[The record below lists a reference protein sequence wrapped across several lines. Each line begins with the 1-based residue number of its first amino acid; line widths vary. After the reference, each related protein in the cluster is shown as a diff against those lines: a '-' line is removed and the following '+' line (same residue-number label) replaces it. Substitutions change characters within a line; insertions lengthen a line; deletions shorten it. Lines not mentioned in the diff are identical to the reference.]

1 MDIKDT
7 KDIILDTAE
16 DLFADKG
23 FHGTSVRAITSKAGV
38 NLASVNYHFGTKE
51 ALIESVFERR
61 FNPINAMRTE
71 RMTEVL
77 DKARKARK
85 KPALTDV
92 LGAFVS
98 PLFEGE
104 EENAC
109 LGKMSAL
116 IQMAHTGQDPSVMQ
130 ILLRLFSPAMELLFS
145 ALKTALPKARESE
158 LRWKMHF
165 FIGGFSHTIRISQ
178 MHGKGIKAPMLPA
191 IINQKQMMDMM
202 ISFFAA
208 GMEAK

>member
-1 MDIKDT
+1 MDNKET
-7 KDIILDTAE
+7 KDIILDAAE
-16 DLFADKG
+16 DLFAEKG

-38 NLASVNYHFGTKE
+38 NLAGVNYHFGTKE
-51 ALIESVFERR
+51 ALIKAVFERR

-77 DKARKARK
+77 DKAKKARK
-85 KPALTDV
+85 KPAIADILT
-92 LGAFVS
+92 AFVS

-104 EENAC
+104 KKNSY

-116 IQMAHTGQDPSVMQ
+116 IQMAHTGQDPTVIQ
-130 ILLRLFSPAMELLFS
+130 ILLKLFSPAMELLFS

-191 IINQKQMMDMM
+191 VINQKQMMQMM
-202 ISFFAA
+202 IDFFAA